1 MHQSNELSEGQIS
14 HGGELVVPPGA
25 LDGVTIMRYA
35 DITRGR
41 ASGGVEQYLRHLDHG
56 LLQRHRLTVLQTY
69 MTTGDANEPIEIENV
84 GMGRILW
91 VPVAIR
97 QMGGVLTDQPRR
109 MGILC
114 RRLLHL
120 WHQEG
125 KGHYRAKLS
134 AIWSVLRHAEDHLR
148 YKTAV
153 LGDHL
158 SQLLV
163 THNVDLLALH
173 WLNYDT
179 GPLISRAGRAGIP
192 YVFINHFSNT
202 RFSMRLTRKWITN
215 AAALGGVSDEGIPDF
230 IRTQFVNLSDAV
242 DTEFFSPESA
252 QPAGRS
258 LHPLVLLPGR
268 IEHGKG
274 HHDLIEVAR
283 LLKTKNP
290 DFLLCFAGAVE
301 SEPLHQ
307 ELRKSAA
314 VMGLEGRVL
323 FLGERSPAEIRD
335 WYAKSSV
342 VVLPTYSEGLGR
354 VLLEAQAMKKPVV
367 AYESGGTCRALLS
380 DETGFLV
387 KTGDVNA
394 LAAKISRL
402 LENDEE
408 RIRMG
413 ERGREFV
420 SARFS
425 LAALIQ
431 GHEAFYLSV
440 LASGRA
446 KRNRTVVRGRSTVE

>member
-1 MHQSNELSEGQIS
+1 MRLPCTSERLNCDHEDHPI
-14 HGGELVVPPGA
+14 LPGA

-35 DITRGR
+35 DVTRGR
-41 ASGGVEQYLRHLDHG
+41 VSGGVEQYLRHLDHG
-56 LLQRHRLTVLQTY
+56 LLQRHRLTMLQTY
-69 MTTGDANEPIEIENV
+69 MTTSEANEPIEIENV

-91 VPVAIR
+91 VPVTIR
-97 QMGGVLTDQPRR
+97 EMGRVLTDLPKR
-109 MGILC
+109 MG
-114 RRLLHL
+114 LLYLRMFHL
-120 WHQEG
+120 WQQEG
-125 KGHYRAKLS
+125 KGQYLAKLS

-158 SQLLV
+158 SQLLI

-173 WLNYDT
+173 WLNHDT
-179 GPLISRAGRAGIP
+179 GTLISRAGRAGIP
-192 YVFINHFSNT
+192 YVFINHFSNA
-202 RFSMRLTRKWITN
+202 RFSMRRTRKWITD
-215 AAALGGVSDEGIPDF
+215 AAALGGVSDEGIPEF
-230 IRTQFVNLSDAV
+230 IRSQFINLSDAV
-242 DTEFFSPESA
+242 DTDFFSPEKTLSV
-252 QPAGRS
+252 GRS
-258 LHPLVLLPGR
+258 TRPIVLLPAR

-274 HHDLIEVAR
+274 HHDLLEVAR
-283 LLKTKNP
+283 SLVEKKVDLLI
-290 DFLLCFAGAVE
+290 CFAGAVE

-367 AYESGGTCRALLS
+367 AYDSGGTSRALLS

-387 KTGDVNA
+387 NTGDVNA
-394 LAAKISRL
+394 LAAKISFL
-402 LENDEE
+402 LANDEE
-408 RIRMG
+408 SIRMG

-425 LAALIQ
+425 LPALIQ
-431 GHEAFYLSV
+431 RHEAFYLTV
-440 LASGRA
+440 LTCARA
-446 KRNRTVVRGRSTVE
+446 RREPTVPRRRTPVE